1 MFACLDRTGRGAY
14 GSSCK
19 FAMEARMSDAK
30 LDELIRLQIKT
41 NKLLSEIINDLILVG
56 MVAGK
61 GIVDSAK
68 YKALINL
75 EALFSEKNFDGEG
88 FPSKRT

>member
-1 MFACLDRTGRGAY
+1 
-14 GSSCK
+14 
-19 FAMEARMSDAK
+19 METRMSDAK

-56 MVAGK
+56 MVAGE
-61 GIVDSAK
+61 GIVDSAR
-68 YKALINL
+68 YKALLNL

-88 FPSKRT
+88 FPSKI